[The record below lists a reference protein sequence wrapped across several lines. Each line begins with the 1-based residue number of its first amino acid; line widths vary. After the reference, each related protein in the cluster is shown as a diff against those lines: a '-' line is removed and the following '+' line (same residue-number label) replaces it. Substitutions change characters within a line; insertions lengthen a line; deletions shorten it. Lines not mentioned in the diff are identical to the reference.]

1 MNMSTRGPLRG
12 NDTPFVMH
20 LERVCR
26 LIEMGQKFTIEF
38 NPCSDIVETMG
49 NMIESAGIS
58 ILTDGRVST
67 LHTELADLSLLDGRV
82 CIHRPSGYGAAV
94 ANLSLANYKRVWRCW
109 QNGAPTDAQ
118 RRAVKWG

>member
-58 ILTDGRVST
+58 ILTDGRV
-67 LHTELADLSLLDGRV
+67 